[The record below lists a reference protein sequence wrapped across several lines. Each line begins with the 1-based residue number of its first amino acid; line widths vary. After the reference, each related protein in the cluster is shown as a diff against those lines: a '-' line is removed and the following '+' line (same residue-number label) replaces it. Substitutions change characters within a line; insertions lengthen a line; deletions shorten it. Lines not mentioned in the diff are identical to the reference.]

1 MTARKRSAATEGDGA
16 KLSRLVKRLA
26 DAEAALQAHVAGEV
40 DAIVGESGHPLLL
53 EKAQQRLI
61 ESEGLQRQAAELQRA
76 ILDALPANIA
86 LLDANGVILA
96 VNESWRRFGA
106 ANAAAGDDFYVGR
119 NYLSICEGTDG
130 ECAGEARAA
139 AAGIRSV
146 LRGEIPEFSLEYP
159 CHSPVEQR
167 WFRLVV
173 TPLLLGALNGAVVMH
188 LNVTERK
195 LAELALLDSE
205 GRQRRLAVQ
214 LESERARLIAA
225 QAVAKVGSWE
235 TDLGNFAV
243 TWSEETHHIFETDPA
258 TFVPTHEA
266 FLERVH
272 PEDRAAVEV
281 AFRRSLED
289 SGARSLE
296 HRILMPDG
304 RVKHV
309 EERWQVFRDEAG
321 NPVRAIGT
329 CHDITEHMLAER
341 ERRALAD
348 RLFSTLESVTD
359 GFIMLDNEAR
369 FTYVNRQ
376 AESMLRRRRDELVGQ
391 PMLEVFPGLSGTEFE
406 RQYHRASSERVTV
419 EFEAWYAP
427 LEAWFEAR
435 AYPLDD
441 GLAIY
446 FRDVTETRRAR
457 ETLARTNRALQ
468 MLSRCNEALVRSET
482 EGALLEEICRIA
494 TEVGGYRMAWVG
506 YALED
511 ARKSLVPQASAG
523 SDPAYLARLHLSWS
537 DEIDVGR
544 GPAGETIRTGKPVL
558 VDDLSRYPYF
568 APWLEDAW
576 RRGYRG
582 LINLPLNDGRR
593 TFGNLALYDSEI
605 RTIPPDE
612 LKLLRDL
619 ADNLAFGI
627 VSLRLRV
634 ERRKTHDA
642 VLAMARG
649 LSAETGAEFFGKLV
663 LGLVEAVGAGAGCI
677 AQIDTAAGGVRT
689 LAAAVSGRLAP
700 NFAFDPAGTPCDH
713 LGDAEPRVVERSA
726 GERFGPIPGLPSAGL
741 ESYVGV
747 TLFDSAGAPAG
758 LLFVL
763 STQPLTER
771 EFVVSTLRIFAARA
785 AAELE
790 REKVAARTRE
800 QAALLDKA
808 QDAILVRDLEHRI
821 TYWNKSAE
829 RLYGWTAAEALG
841 KNVRTLLYFEPG
853 PFDQAMRQLQRQGE
867 WVGEL
872 EQMSKDGQPL
882 TIEGRWTLVRDEAGR
897 PKSVLAINTDI
908 TERKKLEAQ
917 FLRAQRME
925 SIGTLAGG
933 IAHDLNNL
941 LAPVTMG
948 VDLLKRFEPRPES
961 QRILGNI
968 ERAARRGADLVK
980 QVLSFARGV
989 EGARVAV
996 NLKHIVRDIEVIGHN
1011 TFPKNIRIDSRV
1023 PVDLW
1028 LVTGDPTQLHQVVL
1042 NLCVNAR
1049 DAMPDG
1055 GTLTLE
1061 VRNEEIDP
1069 QYAAMN
1075 RGVAPG
1081 RYAVLE
1087 VTDTGCGMPKE
1098 VVERIFEPFFTTKEV
1113 GKGTG
1118 LGLSTVLGIV
1128 RSHGGFVNVSSE
1140 PGEGSSFKVYLPAQP
1155 KDGAVVADGDVARV
1169 EVPHGKGEGV
1179 LVVDDETSIL
1189 DITKETLESSGY
1201 RVFTAEDGA
1210 QAIGVYATHRAKIDL
1225 VLTDIMMPVM
1235 DGIALI
1241 TALRRINPM
1250 VKVVA
1255 ASGIKDSQSV
1265 ARANSAGVS
1274 HFLAKPYSADVLL
1287 ETLHRVLH
1295 QTASRAPFP
1304 PPLS

>member
-1 MTARKRSAATEGDGA
+1 MTARKRSDTPDPGSA

-26 DAEAALQAHVAGEV
+26 EAEAALQAHVSGEV
-40 DAIVGESGHPLLL
+40 DAIVGASGHPLLL

-61 ESEGLQRQAAELQRA
+61 ESEGVQRHAAELQRA

-86 LLDANGVILA
+86 LLDASGVILA

-119 NYLSICEGTDG
+119 NYLAICEATDG

-167 WFRLVV
+167 WYRLVA
-173 TPLLLGALNGAVVMH
+173 TPLSPGASVGAVVMH

-214 LESERARLIAA
+214 LESERARLVAA

-235 TDLGNFAV
+235 TDLVNFAV

-258 TFVPTHEA
+258 TFAPTHEA
-266 FLERVH
+266 FLARVH
-272 PEDRAAVEV
+272 PEDRDAVDG
-281 AFRRSLED
+281 AF
-289 SGARSLE
+289 ARSLGE
-296 HRILMPDG
+296 NGGRSIVHRILIPEG
-304 RVKHV
+304 RVKYV
-309 EERWQVFRDEAG
+309 EERWQVFRDETG
-321 NPVRAIGT
+321 RPLRAIGT
-329 CHDITEHMLAER
+329 CRDITEHTLAER

-376 AESMLRRRRDELVGQ
+376 AETMLRRRRDDLIGQ
-391 PMLEVFPGLSGTEFE
+391 PMLESFPGLSGSEFE
-406 RQYHRASSERVTV
+406 RQYHRAYAERVAV

-435 AYPLDD
+435 AYPLID
-441 GLAIY
+441 GLAVY

-457 ETLARTNRALQ
+457 EALARTNRALQ

-494 TEVGGYRMAWVG
+494 TEIGGYRMAWVG
-506 YALED
+506 YALD
-511 ARKSLVPQASAG
+511 DTRKSLVPQASAG
-523 SDPAYLARLHLSWS
+523 SDPEYLARLQLSWS
-537 DEIDVGR
+537 EQIDVGR
-544 GPAGETIRTGKPVL
+544 GPAGETIRTGRPVL
-558 VDDLSRYPYF
+558 VEDLSRYPYF

-582 LINLPLNDGRR
+582 LINLPLNDGHR
-593 TFGNLALYDSEI
+593 TFGNLALYDGEV

-649 LSAETGAEFFGKLV
+649 LSAETGTKFFGKMI
-663 LGLVEAVGAGAGCI
+663 LGLVEAVGAGSGGI
-677 AQIDTAAGGVRT
+677 AQLDTATGGVRT
-689 LAAAVSGRLAP
+689 LAAAVAGRLTA

-713 LGDAEPRVVERSA
+713 LGDPEVRVVERSA
-726 GERFGPIPGLPSAGL
+726 GERFAAIPGLPSAGL
-741 ESYVGV
+741 ESYVGT

-763 STQPLTER
+763 STQPLKER

-785 AAELE
+785 AAEIE
-790 REKVAARTRE
+790 REKAAARTRE

-853 PFDQAMRQLQRQGE
+853 PFDRAMEVLERQGE

-872 EQMSKDGQPL
+872 VQMRKDGQPL
-882 TIEGRWTLVRDEAGR
+882 TIEGRWTLVRDEAGK
-897 PKSVLAINTDI
+897 PKSILAINTDI

-996 NLKHIVRDIEVIGHN
+996 NLKHIMRDIEVIGHN
-1011 TFPKNIRIDSRV
+1011 TFPKNIRIESHV
-1023 PVDLW
+1023 PADLW
-1028 LVTGDPTQLHQVVL
+1028 LVTGDPTQLHQVLL

-1055 GTLTLE
+1055 GTLALD
-1061 VRNEEIDP
+1061 VHNEEIDP
-1069 QYAAMN
+1069 QFASMN
-1075 RGVAPG
+1075 RSVTPG
-1081 RYAVLE
+1081 RYVVLD
-1087 VTDTGCGMPKE
+1087 VTDTGSGMPRE
-1098 VVERIFEPFFTTKEV
+1098 IVERIFEPFFTTKEV

-1155 KDGAVVADGDVARV
+1155 TDGPAAADGDAARA
-1169 EVPHGKGEGV
+1169 EAPCGQGETV

-1201 RVFTAEDGA
+1201 RVLTAEDGA
-1210 QAIGVYATHRAKIDL
+1210 QAIGVYATHRAEIAL

-1235 DGIALI
+1235 DGVALI

-1255 ASGIKDSQSV
+1255 ASGIKDSDSV
-1265 ARANSAGVS
+1265 ARANGAGVS

-1287 ETLHRVLH
+1287 ETLHQVLH
-1295 QTASRAPFP
+1295 RIGSRAPFQP
-1304 PPLS
+1304 PHP